1 MPLIS
6 CEINLYLKWYK
17 NCIIVATN
25 VENQET
31 TFSIIDTKVYVPV
44 VTLSTQ
50 DNEKL
55 LEQLKF
61 TVTRTIS
68 WNKCQSKLSIER
80 QTQYLDYL
88 IDPIVNSKLT

>member
-6 CEINLYLKWYK
+6 CEINLNLKWCK

-25 VENQET
+25 VENQEA

-68 WNKCQSKLSIER
+68 WNKYQPKLSIER

-88 IDPIVNSKLT
+88 IDPRVNSKLT